1 MSVRDLY
8 SYHHHYHS
16 PSTGQGEIFSP
27 PLGPIGLQSAMMK
40 VIAIKKRERER
51 GGGGGCLQI
60 VLLFIMFFFNQLF
73 LDLVEQFSMW
83 VV

>member
-40 VIAIKKRERER
+40 VIAIKKRERGEGW
-51 GGGGGCLQI
+51 GGGVCK
-60 VLLFIMFFFNQLF
+60 
-73 LDLVEQFSMW
+73 
-83 VV
+83 

>member
-40 VIAIKKRERER
+40 VIAIKKKRER
-51 GGGGGCLQI
+51 GVGGGCLQI

>member
-40 VIAIKKRERER
+40 VIAIKKRER
-51 GGGGGCLQI
+51 GGWGG
-60 VLLFIMFFFNQLF
+60 VFANSFIIYNVFF
-73 LDLVEQFSMW
+73 
-83 VV
+83 